1 MWCPVYNTLPF
12 SLPGKT
18 QLFLLA
24 LARLR
29 FPGPDSF
36 TKIPA
41 NIAAWVFLVPG
52 RC

>member
-12 SLPGKT
+12 SLPGET

-24 LARLR
+24 LVRLR
-29 FPGPDSF
+29 FLGPDSF
-36 TKIPA
+36 TEIPA
-41 NIAAWVFLVPG
+41 NISVWVFLVQG